1 MLGCESFQLLGTG
14 SQRSP
19 GWWAPLCLVEDQGV
33 SAEEGEEE
41 SDGLWTPVAF
51 IALFLLSLLYSAGVT
66 LLKVR

>member
-1 MLGCESFQLLGTG
+1 M
-14 SQRSP
+14 
-19 GWWAPLCLVEDQGV
+19 APHCLMEDQGV
-33 SAEEGEEE
+33 SAEGGEEE